1 MDALRAFVNEPFYEY
16 FYEKRKK
23 RFFFQLF
30 QSIYIYI
37 YIYKQRSHVGE
48 YGVLPYDTLFDK
60 EFVNINSLLKYHIRD
75 KD

>member
-1 MDALRAFVNEPFYEY
+1 MNHFMNIFMKK
-16 FYEKRKK
+16 EKKD
-23 RFFFQLF
+23 FFSSSFNQY
-30 QSIYIYI
+30 IYIYI

>member
-23 RFFFQLF
+23 RFFFPAL
-30 QSIYIYI
+30 SINIYI

-48 YGVLPYDTLFDK
+48 YEVLPYDTLFDK
-60 EFVNINSLLKYHIRD
+60 EFVNINSFLKCRIRD

>member
-1 MDALRAFVNEPFYEY
+1 MNHFMNIFMKK
-16 FYEKRKK
+16 EKKD
-23 RFFFQLF
+23 FFSSSFNQ
-30 QSIYIYI
+30 YIYI

>member
-1 MDALRAFVNEPFYEY
+1 MKK
-16 FYEKRKK
+16 EKKD
-23 RFFFQLF
+23 FFFQLF
-30 QSIYIYI
+30 QSIYI

-60 EFVNINSLLKYHIRD
+60 EFVNINSLLKCRIRD

>member
-30 QSIYIYI
+30 QSI